1 MWAIVAAVTF
11 TGPVAMLAL
20 HRVIAGPAPSA
31 EELAEKAAA
40 AAAAAP
46 AESSAPA
53 AATFSSGGEP
63 VELAEA
69 FLHGEFDED
78 DEDDLLAPQQRAGAA
93 QAAQAQAQRPGTLRG
108 EDPHNPFSFAV

>member
-1 MWAIVAAVTF
+1 MV
-11 TGPVAMLAL
+11 AL

-31 EELAEKAAA
+31 EELAQKAAA

-46 AESSAPA
+46 AETAPP
-53 AATFSSGGEP
+53 ATFSGEP

-78 DEDDLLAPQQRAGAA
+78 DELLLAPAASTVERAA
-93 QAAQAQAQRPGTLRG
+93 PGTLRG
-108 EDPHNPFSFAV
+108 ADPHNPFVV

>member
-1 MWAIVAAVTF
+1 MWAIVAAVTAA
-11 TGPVAMLAL
+11 GPAAMVAL

-31 EELAEKAAA
+31 EELAQKAA

-46 AESSAPA
+46 AETAPP
-53 AATFSSGGEP
+53 ATFSGEP

-78 DEDDLLAPQQRAGAA
+78 DELLLAPAVTTVERAA
-93 QAAQAQAQRPGTLRG
+93 PGTLRG
-108 EDPHNPFSFAV
+108 ADPHNPFVV